1 MLYTFTHKTQQ
12 QNHID
17 YLNLSTCWQNQQ
29 ALMLILCSPT
39 YSKSNTSESS
49 ECSCLWFQETRH
61 SMFQWRPRSGSPL
74 CSMENMHLVY
84 FWCKL
89 CQAAQS
95 RSSQQEVSE
104 VRIHSLLKIQKSD
117 SLRIN
122 RNKSCSPLTHKKDK
136 TWNKH
141 NLSEAASENV
151 WNKAANVLTDESW
164 VPSELSKNT
173 YLRAALLLCTVRF
186 RLYDSHI
193 SSSKFV
199 LWTIAVRQN
208 IMVLDLHHHF
218 NCKERCWKYFFS
230 FSHLKFSILMWNTG
244 YQSSKRQAALSINM
258 LSLIWF
264 CLKNNALH
272 PSSQQ
277 MNIHVLVYCSAHG
290 VNIITHQFSNCLSC
304 SSTSASVGWEFY
316 FASQAKGNLYENHI
330 SCGGATAGC

>member
-84 FWCKL
+84 FWCKP

-95 RSSQQEVSE
+95 GSSQQEVSE
-104 VRIHSLLKIQKSD
+104 VRIHSLLKIQKNLTASG
-117 SLRIN
+117 STEIN
-122 RNKSCSPLTHKKDK
+122 RVVHSPTKKDK

-151 WNKAANVLTDESW
+151 LE
-164 VPSELSKNT
+164 
-173 YLRAALLLCTVRF
+173 
-186 RLYDSHI
+186 
-193 SSSKFV
+193 
-199 LWTIAVRQN
+199 
-208 IMVLDLHHHF
+208 
-218 NCKERCWKYFFS
+218 
-230 FSHLKFSILMWNTG
+230 
-244 YQSSKRQAALSINM
+244 
-258 LSLIWF
+258 
-264 CLKNNALH
+264 
-272 PSSQQ
+272 
-277 MNIHVLVYCSAHG
+277 
-290 VNIITHQFSNCLSC
+290 
-304 SSTSASVGWEFY
+304 
-316 FASQAKGNLYENHI
+316 
-330 SCGGATAGC
+330 